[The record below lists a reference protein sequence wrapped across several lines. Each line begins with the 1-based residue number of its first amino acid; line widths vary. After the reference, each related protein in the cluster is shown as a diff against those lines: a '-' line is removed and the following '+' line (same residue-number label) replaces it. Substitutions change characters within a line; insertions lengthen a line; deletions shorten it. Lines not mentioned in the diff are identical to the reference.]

1 MKKMR
6 MLLLGVF
13 VLALLAGASIAK
25 QQGEGGGDRDRDRDP
40 DSCECIQFVDENA
53 DGICDNSGDCIPED
67 GTGRKK
73 GRN

>member
-1 MKKMR
+1 MKKMK

-25 QQGEGGGDRDRDRDP
+25 QQRGGDRDRDP
-40 DSCECIQFVDENA
+40 DSCECIQFVDDNA
-53 DGICDNSGDCIPED
+53 DGICDNCGDCDPDPPED